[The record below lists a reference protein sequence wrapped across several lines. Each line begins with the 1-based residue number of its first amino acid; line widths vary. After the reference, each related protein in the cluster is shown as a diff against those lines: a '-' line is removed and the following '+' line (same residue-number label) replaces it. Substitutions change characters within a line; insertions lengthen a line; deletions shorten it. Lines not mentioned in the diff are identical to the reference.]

1 MDNSLKYLAQKTN
14 FYNLFA
20 KKGYA
25 YFTKGDYN
33 LNIIGVR
40 NLLGG
45 NIQNNTF
52 NDAILCIYKENDV
65 WKKQIWEC
73 TTDPGST
80 VMKKPSNK
88 NGIAILYPKQYRSSF
103 TFGLHKGKYECLI
116 QSKNVKVY
124 RDNNKNNKLDFN
136 EKNTEEGM
144 FGIHIHKAG
153 SNSVQVNNWSEGCI
167 VFKKESDFEN
177 FMSICHK
184 SSALYGNK
192 FTFTL
197 ITTNDLKV

>member
-1 MDNSLKYLAQKTN
+1 MDNSLKYLVQKTN
-14 FYNLFA
+14 FYNLFV

-25 YFTKGDYN
+25 YFTEGDYN
-33 LNIIGVR
+33 LNIIGIR
-40 NLLGG
+40 NLLEG

-52 NDAILCIYKENDV
+52 NDAILCIYKEKNI

-88 NGIAILYPKQYRSSF
+88 NGIAILYPKQYRNSF

-116 QSKNVKVY
+116 QSKNIKVY
-124 RDNNKNNKLDFN
+124 RDNNKDNKLDFN

-144 FGIHIHKAG
+144 FGIHIHKSG

-184 SSALYGNK
+184 SSALYGSK